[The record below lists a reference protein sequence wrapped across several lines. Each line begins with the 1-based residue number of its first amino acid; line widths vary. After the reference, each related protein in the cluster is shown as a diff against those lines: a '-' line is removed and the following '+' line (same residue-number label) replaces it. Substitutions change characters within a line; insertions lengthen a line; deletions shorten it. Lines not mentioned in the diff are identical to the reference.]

1 MESIKQE
8 FIQNCVQE
16 DIDLYYSLHPEH
28 TDDLIDKCAI
38 MTDDLTEKYINL
50 DIK

>member
-1 MESIKQE
+1 MSDIIQE

-28 TDDLIDKCAI
+28 TDDLIDHCIA
-38 MTDDLTEKYINL
+38 MTEELTRDYQLIY
-50 DIK
+50 